1 MGCNPLDSSGII
13 WIRVERPENPHAVP
27 RMPSW
32 VWSTDGIPRPGGFLV
47 SGEVICNG
55 ARVDPLGSFARSPGR
70 QEQAEVSGADHTV
83 VVQVALWIVG
93 VPAGEKVL
101 QVLDIDGV
109 VATVDVASA
118 VVAP

>member
-1 MGCNPLDSSGII
+1 MGLVDGRNPSAGG
-13 WIRVERPENPHAVP
+13 VP
-27 RMPSW
+27 RFGGG
-32 VWSTDGIPRPGGFLV
+32 DPRR
-47 SGEVICNG
+47 

-70 QEQAEVSGADHTV
+70 QEQAEVSGADDTV